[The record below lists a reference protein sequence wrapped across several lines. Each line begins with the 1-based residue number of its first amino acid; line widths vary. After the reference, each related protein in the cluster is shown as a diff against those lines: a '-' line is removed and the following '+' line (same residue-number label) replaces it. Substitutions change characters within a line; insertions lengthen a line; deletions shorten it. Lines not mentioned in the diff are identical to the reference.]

1 MLCFLNSPHIQIV
14 HAATG
19 AVKSNVVLTTFQV
32 FSRVIVVCAVLLATP
47 TAVDSP
53 GLPMALL
60 AWSVTEIIRYAFYS
74 CNLLGCGVP
83 AALVFLRYTTFIALY
98 PIGVTGELLCFW
110 WAQAWARQHANA
122 GAWSVLLPNAANFTF
137 SYYYFLWTV
146 MLLYV
151 PLFPQLYLHMFALR
165 KKVLGGGAASGKAK
179 RT

>member
-1 MLCFLNSPHIQIV
+1 M

-19 AVKSNVVLTTFQV
+19 AVKSNVLLTTFQV

-47 TAVDSP
+47 TAIYSP

-60 AWSVTEIIRYAFYS
+60 AWSVTEIIRYGFYS
-74 CNLLGCGVP
+74 CNLCGCGVP
-83 AALVFLRYTTFIALY
+83 GVLVYLRYTTFIALY

-110 WAQAWARQHANA
+110 WAQAYAREHTV
-122 GAWSVLLPNAANFTF
+122 WSVELPNAANATF

-165 KKVLGGGAASGKAK
+165 KKVLGGGGGAAAKAK
-179 RT
+179 RS